1 MITNGEPVPENNP
14 ESGPQQRQQRLTT
27 LVDLWQREGISL
39 DEMLAVVDEEI
50 EARGAGLPENR
61 ER

>member
-1 MITNGEPVPENNP
+1 MITNGEAVSANNP
-14 ESGPQQRQQRLTT
+14 ESGREQRQQRLST
-27 LVDLWQREGISL
+27 LIETWQEEGISL

-50 EARGAGLPENR
+50 EARGDG